1 MTQIQSTLSVPQSLE
16 EVFAFLNASESHGK
30 FIPNMAAFRQT
41 SPGVFG
47 NLGVTA
53 EGLLSYAGLI
63 KIPVHYEIIAYEANR
78 QLAMKGKMGPIDF
91 RDGYLLSR
99 DGNGTEIRFWLE
111 LLLAGW
117 AKPLSPILGLVG
129 KLHAWETLRNLKRE
143 LAKSEIASSP
153 LRGSSHTGPGGRRQG

>member
-1 MTQIQSTLSVPQSLE
+1 LE
-16 EVFAFLNASESHGK
+16 EVFAFLNASESHAK

-63 KIPVHYEIIAYEANR
+63 KIPVHYEIIQFESNR

-91 RDGYLLSR
+91 KDGYLLRR

-111 LLLAGW
+111 LLPAGW
-117 AKPLSPILGLVG
+117 VKLLSPFLGFIG
-129 KLHAWETLRNLKRE
+129 KVHAWETLRNLKRE
-143 LAKSEIASSP
+143 LAKMEIASSS
-153 LRGSSHTGPGGRRQG
+153 LRSSSQ